1 MIHNISVKIVNFL
14 SKYGSIKKSREV
26 YIYGTECFINEMIE
40 AVKNLVSM
48 DFRLS

>member
-1 MIHNISVKIVNFL
+1 MIHNISIKIVNLL
-14 SKYGSIKKSREV
+14 SKYGSIQKSREV
-26 YIYGTECFINEMIE
+26 YIYGTEE